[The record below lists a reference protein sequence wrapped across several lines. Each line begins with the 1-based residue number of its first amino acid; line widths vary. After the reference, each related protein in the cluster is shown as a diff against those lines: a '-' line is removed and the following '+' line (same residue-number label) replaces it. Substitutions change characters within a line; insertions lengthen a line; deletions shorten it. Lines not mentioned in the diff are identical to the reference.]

1 VKDGVGPK
9 SSTGSAGLAGLF
21 RGSFRLTLA
30 SIIPSKLEGSCRAGF
45 PRQRAFWKVVVVG
58 LSFALALALGACGGS
73 RTASKSAG
81 AVTEGG
87 GLVGAPAPDFALT
100 PPGGGGP
107 IGPST
112 FKGQV
117 VIVDF
122 WATWCA
128 PCRKSFPAYQA
139 LVDEFGGKLAIIG
152 VSVDDD
158 SSGIDRFRS
167 ETGVTFPLV
176 WDDGQAVAGSYKPGT
191 MPTSFVIDKAGI
203 VTAIQEG
210 FHEGDEATLR
220 EQIRSLL

>member
-1 VKDGVGPK
+1 MNYRVRFNPK
-9 SSTGSAGLAGLF
+9 AECTGLAGSL
-21 RGSFRLTLA
+21 RGSSPLSST
-30 SIIPSKLEGSCRAGF
+30 SIIPAGTGESSRAGF
-45 PRQRAFWKVVVVG
+45 PRRVACTLFCG
-58 LSFALALALGACGGS
+58 LLCAVALGACGGS
-73 RTASKSAG
+73 RTGSKSGG

-87 GLVGAPAPDFALT
+87 GLIGAPAPDFSLT

-107 IGPST
+107 VGPSA

-139 LVDEFGGKLAIIG
+139 LVDEFGNKLAVIG

-158 SSGIDRFRS
+158 SSGIEKFRS
-167 ETGVTFPLV
+167 ETGVKFPLV
-176 WDDGQAVAGSYKPGT
+176 WDDGQAVSGSYKPGS

-203 VTAIQEG
+203 VSAIHEG

-220 EQIRSLL
+220 QKIRSLL